1 MGQERDDERLREE
14 VAPPRRPPRGE
25 DDPSFQARRQAADLK
40 ADAAR
45 RRSYLIAL
53 LWFCGSELAG
63 AVIAAMGFHASTPE
77 VGWALVNL
85 GTFLGNASAF
95 LGVWYIYLRR
105 SARGDW

>member
-1 MGQERDDERLREE
+1 
-14 VAPPRRPPRGE
+14 
-25 DDPSFQARRQAADLK
+25 
-40 ADAAR
+40 
-45 RRSYLIAL
+45 
-53 LWFCGSELAG
+53 
-63 AVIAAMGFHASTPE
+63 VIAAMGFHASTPE